1 MICRT
6 SRPRSAWSCA
16 TNMFWD
22 TDRATAYTMQGGA
35 RLKSSCARPKDCLP
49 SPSIQRPDTTLRLT
63 ERPNSLAKKSRY
75 VSSRA
80 GRGIC
85 FAGFLLFLY
94 GSVGVVATFAQIPVQ
109 NAPAPPPSPDAPKA
123 QQPGQSGGRIKLDVN
138 LVVLHTTVLDDR
150 GKLVEGLT
158 QDNFR
163 VYEDKVEQK
172 LSIFKR
178 EDIPVS
184 MGLVIDNSGSMRDK
198 RPRVNEAA
206 LTLVQ
211 ASNPQDESF
220 VVNFNDDYYLDLD
233 KNFSSSIPE
242 LKEALERIDA
252 RGSTALYDAVIGSLD
267 HLKKGSKEKKVLL
280 IVTDGEDNTSRN
292 SLEKTIKE
300 IQKTPTVIYT
310 IGLLGQE
317 NKKSAKNA
325 KRALTEIA
333 QASGGLSFF
342 PESVDDVHAI
352 CEQVAHDIRH
362 QYTLAY
368 YPSNGAK
375 DGRFRTVHVDVIP
388 PRGHG
393 KLVARTR
400 NGYYAPTASSSSGVS
415 GK

>member
-1 MICRT
+1 VLALLSPGIT
-6 SRPRSAWSCA
+6 S
-16 TNMFWD
+16 
-22 TDRATAYTMQGGA
+22 
-35 RLKSSCARPKDCLP
+35 
-49 SPSIQRPDTTLRLT
+49 
-63 ERPNSLAKKSRY
+63 
-75 VSSRA
+75 
-80 GRGIC
+80 
-85 FAGFLLFLY
+85 
-94 GSVGVVATFAQIPVQ
+94 AQIPSE
-109 NAPAPPPSPDAPKA
+109 PPPPPPVEPLK
-123 QQPGQSGGRIKLDVN
+123 QQPGASIKVDVN

-150 GKLVEGLT
+150 GKFVEGLT
-158 QDNFR
+158 ADNFR
-163 VYEDKVEQK
+163 VFEDKTEQK
-172 LSIFKR
+172 LSVFKR

-211 ASNPQDESF
+211 SSNPQDEAF
-220 VVNFNDDYYLDLD
+220 VVNFNDDFYLDLD
-233 KNFSSSIPE
+233 KDFSSNIPE

-252 RGSTALYDAVIGSLD
+252 RGSTALYDAIIGSLD
-267 HLKKGSKEKKVLL
+267 HLKKANKEKKVLL

-292 SLEKTIKE
+292 SLEKTVRE
-300 IQKTPTVIYT
+300 IQRTDTVIYT

-325 KRALTEIA
+325 KKALTAIA
-333 QASGGLSFF
+333 DASGGLAFF
-342 PESVDDVHAI
+342 PENVEDVHAI

-368 YPSNGAK
+368 YPSNTAK
-375 DGRFRTVHVDVIP
+375 DGTFRPVHVEVIP

-400 NGYYAPTASSSSGVS
+400 NGYYAPQAKATST